1 VKLGSYWLDTAEP
14 GADYR
19 RNDVPAHADVAV
31 IGAGLTGLSTALHL
45 ARAGASVV
53 LLEEHTIGW
62 GASGRNGGMATTGLA
77 ISFPTAVKRYGPERA
92 RDMFLAYNDAID
104 TIEDLVTTEG
114 IDCAFERTGKLTLA
128 CKPSHYT
135 GFERSAELIS
145 KYTGQDVALIP
156 PQDIRDEIG
165 SSFYHGAMVDPLGA
179 GVHVGKLVHGLARAA
194 AEGGVSIHEG
204 CKVTTMTK
212 RDGYQHDIQTA
223 RGVVRADQVVVA
235 TSGYTG
241 GLTPWLRRRIVP
253 IGSFIIVTEPL
264 PQHLVDELLPHK
276 RVAADSKHLLYYFR
290 VTPDNRLLFG
300 GRARFAM
307 SNSGS
312 DVKSGQILKRAMTKV
327 YPQLADVGIDYCW
340 GGLVDMSVD
349 QMVHAGE
356 QDGLYYS
363 VGYSGHGVQMATH
376 MGKVLSRIV
385 TGDTAANPWGDLT
398 FLPVPGHFGPPWFLP
413 PAGAFFRVLDLVR

>member
-1 VKLGSYWLDTAEP
+1 MKLGSYWLDTAEP

>member
-1 VKLGSYWLDTAEP
+1 
-14 GADYR
+14 
-19 RNDVPAHADVAV
+19 
-31 IGAGLTGLSTALHL
+31 
-45 ARAGASVV
+45 
-53 LLEEHTIGW
+53 
-62 GASGRNGGMATTGLA
+62 
-77 ISFPTAVKRYGPERA
+77 
-92 RDMFLAYNDAID
+92 
-104 TIEDLVTTEG
+104 
-114 IDCAFERTGKLTLA
+114 
-128 CKPSHYT
+128 
-135 GFERSAELIS
+135 
-145 KYTGQDVALIP
+145 
-156 PQDIRDEIG
+156 
-165 SSFYHGAMVDPLGA
+165 
-179 GVHVGKLVHGLARAA
+179 VHVGKLVHGLARAA

-340 GGLVDMSVD
+340 GGLVDMSID

>member
-1 VKLGSYWLDTAEP
+1 MKLGSYWLDTAEP

-19 RNDVPAHADVAV
+19 RSDVPAHADVAV

-77 ISFPTAVKRYGPERA
+77 ISFPTAVRRYGPERA

-156 PQDIRDEIG
+156 PQDIRDEVG

-194 AEGGVSIHEG
+194 AANGVSIHEG

-264 PQHLVDELLPHK
+264 PQHVVDELLPHK

-290 VTPDNRLLFG
+290 ITPDNRLLFG

-356 QDGLYYS
+356 QDGLFYS

>member
-1 VKLGSYWLDTAEP
+1 MKLGSYWLDTAEP

-385 TGDTAANPWGDLT
+385 TGDTTANPWGDLT

>member
-1 VKLGSYWLDTAEP
+1 MKLGSYWLDTAEP

-31 IGAGLTGLSTALHL
+31 IGAGLTGLSTALHV

-77 ISFPTAVKRYGPERA
+77 ISFPTAVRRYGPERA

-145 KYTGQDVALIP
+145 KYTGQDVTLIP

-194 AEGGVSIHEG
+194 AANGVSIHEG
-204 CKVTTMTK
+204 CKVTAMTK

-264 PQHLVDELLPHK
+264 PQHVVDELLPRK

-290 VTPDNRLLFG
+290 ITPDNRLLFG

-312 DVKSGQILKRAMTKV
+312 DIKSGQILKRAMTKV

-376 MGKVLSRIV
+376 MGKVLSHIV
-385 TGDTAANPWGDLT
+385 TGDTTANPWRDLT